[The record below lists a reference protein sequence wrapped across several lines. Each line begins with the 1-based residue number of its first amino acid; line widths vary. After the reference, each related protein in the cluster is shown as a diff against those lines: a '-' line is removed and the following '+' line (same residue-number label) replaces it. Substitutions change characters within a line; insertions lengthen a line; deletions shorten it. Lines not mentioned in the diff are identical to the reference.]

1 MHEPTTGRSLA
12 RRGPDGPDRAEGPHR
27 TAKHGDDPVSTV
39 YIVDDN
45 PEFRESTRFWLSA
58 CGFEVQAWGDPR
70 EAVAALARRDR
81 SERCCLMLDV
91 RMPELSGLDVH
102 DRLAACGALLPVIYM
117 SGHAD
122 VPLAVQA
129 MRKGAVTLLEKPFDD
144 EALEAALDAAFASI
158 GDVARAAAAAAAQ
171 EPVAPSGERA
181 FDEAADEAADEAQRR
196 FRSRE
201 ASLTP
206 REREVLGHVVQGI
219 YNKNIADRIGLSIK
233 TVELYRAR
241 GMAKMKARSVAEL
254 TRMMVSG
261 RA

>member
-1 MHEPTTGRSLA
+1 
-12 RRGPDGPDRAEGPHR
+12 
-27 TAKHGDDPVSTV
+27 VSTV

-70 EAVAALARRDR
+70 AAVAALARRDR

-144 EALEAALDAAFASI
+144 EALEAALEAAFASI
-158 GDVARAAAAAAAQ
+158 GDVARAAASRHATAPDDRAAAPDA
-171 EPVAPSGERA
+171 EGEARA
-181 FDEAADEAADEAQRR
+181 DAERDEAQHR

>member
-1 MHEPTTGRSLA
+1 MT
-12 RRGPDGPDRAEGPHR
+12 
-27 TAKHGDDPVSTV
+27 TV

-70 EAVAALARRDR
+70 EAVEALARRDR

-102 DRLAACGALLPVIYM
+102 DRLNACGAMLPVIYM

-144 EALEAALDAAFASI
+144 ETLEAALEAAFASI
-158 GDVARAAAAAAAQ
+158 GDVARAAAERTATAQ
-171 EPVAPSGERA
+171 EAAPRHD
-181 FDEAADEAADEAQRR
+181 DEDPEADEARRR

-206 REREVLGHVVQGI
+206 REREVLGHVVQGT

-254 TRMMVSG
+254 TRMMVSQ